1 MRIELNITN
10 SEKEIEN
17 AILSSIKDAV
27 QDIFKLSIPS
37 IKKSISTRVYN
48 ALTSEPEYQSL
59 VSGKLQY
66 EFGIPSS
73 AQKVNHIIHIWSD
86 NIVIETIPVKLA
98 GSSIVGGFS
107 LGMINSDYSDVL
119 SDDSATVV
127 DSKTGSILP
136 WLEWLL
142 LYGNR
147 IIVSNYEVKVGPS
160 PYSRTGLAIMKPSKK
175 DWRVP
180 AEFAGTKEN
189 NWVTRALNRL
199 DEEIPNIIKQEIEK
213 NI

>member
-1 MRIELNITN
+1 MKIEFNLTD
-10 SEKEIEN
+10 SEKAIQN

-27 QDIFKLSIPS
+27 QDIFRISLPS

-48 ALTSEPEYQSL
+48 VLTSEPEYQSL

-86 NIVIETIPVKLA
+86 NIIVETIPVKLT
-98 GSSIVGGFS
+98 GSSIIGGFT
-107 LGMINSDYSDVL
+107 LGMIKSDYSDVL
-119 SDDSATVV
+119 SDDAATVV

-142 LYGNR
+142 LYGGK
-147 IIVSNYEVKVGPS
+147 IIISNYEVKVGPS

-180 AEFAGTKEN
+180 PEFAGTKTN
-189 NWVTRALNRL
+189 NWVTRALDRL
-199 DEEIPNIIKQEIEK
+199 DQEIPNIIKQEIEK